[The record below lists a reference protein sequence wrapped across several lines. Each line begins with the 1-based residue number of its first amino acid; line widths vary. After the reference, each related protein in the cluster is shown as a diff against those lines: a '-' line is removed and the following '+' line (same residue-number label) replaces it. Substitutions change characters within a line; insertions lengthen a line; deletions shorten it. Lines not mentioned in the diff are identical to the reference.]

1 MSKLHPEYNNYT
13 CECKL
18 PQQLICSIGNK
29 NLSSWCIDGPK
40 PNLSR
45 TWQFRLRSDSYLS
58 RIRLVQ
64 LAGTRLMHVAA
75 RSSRKI
81 DVHGWCSSQIHG
93 SCIYQLAQ
101 LSQDRRTRPNGEA
114 HDLLKTR
121 STTLL
126 YTVFRR
132 HDGTDV
138 KINTK

>member
-1 MSKLHPEYNNYT
+1 MDPEYKNYT
-13 CECKL
+13 CGCKL
-18 PQQLICSIGNK
+18 PPITFNLFYRDQELVILVHRRSKNQSLAYLAVKAMIG
-29 NLSSWCIDGPK
+29 LV
-40 PNLSR
+40 
-45 TWQFRLRSDSYLS
+45 LS
-58 RIRLVQ
+58 RIQHVQ

-126 YTVFRR
+126 YTARSMARR
-132 HDGTDV
+132 NQRQDQH
-138 KINTK
+138 